1 MKKILHTS
9 VVAMFMMVCIAAN
22 AKSKLSINTAMP
34 TVMKIIIDGQ
44 KFYSQDNNIN
54 INNLQVGYHD
64 ISVYYIKNGRDYN
77 NFFNNGNS
85 RYWKK
90 VVSKQLVV
98 RNNYQYD
105 ITINRFGKAFF
116 DQDYSYSNDD
126 WNDDDYYTN
135 SHDDFDYNDGYNEDY
150 DDWTYFKKNDNK
162 ANTNNNSI
170 KNNYLP
176 AMSSTMFAQVKQTLE
191 QTSFESSKLDFAKQS
206 LDKNSVTTSQV
217 KQMMSMLTMEM
228 DKLDFA
234 KYAYD
239 KTRDKENYFTVAN
252 GLSMQLDKDD
262 LLKYIRDK
270 K

>member
-1 MKKILHTS
+1 MKKILHATVLAAFI
-9 VVAMFMMVCIAAN
+9 VVSITAN

-34 TVMKIIIDGQ
+34 TVMKVIIDGQ

-54 INNLQVGYHD
+54 INNLQSGYHD
-64 ISVYYIKNGRDYN
+64 ISVYYIKNGRDYTN
-77 NFFNNGNS
+77 LFSNGNN

-90 VVSKQLVV
+90 VVSRQLII

-116 DQDYSYSNDD
+116 DQDYLYNNDD
-126 WNDDDYYTN
+126 WNNDEFEN
-135 SHDDFDYNDGYNEDY
+135 SHYDFDYNDGYNEDY
-150 DDWTYFKKNDNK
+150 DDWAYFKKNDVK
-162 ANTNNNSI
+162 VSGVTSSV

-176 AMSSTMFAQVKQTLE
+176 AMSNTMFAQVKQTLE
-191 QTSFESSKLDFAKQS
+191 QTSFESSKLEFAKQS
-206 LDKNSVTTSQV
+206 LDKNSVSTNQV
-217 KQMMSMLTMEM
+217 KQLMSMLTMEM

-252 GLSMQLDKDD
+252 GLTMQLDKDD